1 VPYRRVL
8 QKADTKVEGEVQEID
23 WMKVRGGD
31 ESENI
36 PMSTDTWERKEGRKD
51 WLGNAS
57 DCSTGLRASQVAN
70 AELQNQKT

>member
-51 WLGNAS
+51 WNIF
-57 DCSTGLRASQVAN
+57 
-70 AELQNQKT
+70 